1 MNQKIN
7 PNNMPRHIG
16 VIMDGNGRWAQK
28 RGMMRTSGH
37 RHAMNAVK
45 TAISYCSQIGIEVLT
60 LYAFSTEN
68 WKRPVEEVSVL
79 MNLIVEFLLKE
90 TPEMK
95 ANNVVLRFIGDMSR
109 VPEKSIKAIDYSVN
123 EMKNNSGLQVN
134 IALNYGGRNEIVHA
148 VKLICQ
154 KVGEGELSI
163 DQINEQTFADYLYT
177 VGEPDPDL
185 IIRSGGETRLS
196 NFLTWQSAYSEL
208 YFTDIFWPDFGE
220 DEFDNAI
227 LYFQA
232 KDRRYGGIG

>member
-37 RHAMNAVK
+37 RHAMSAVK

-60 LYAFSTEN
+60 LYTFSTEN

-148 VKLICQ
+148 VKSICQ

-163 DQINEQTFADYLYT
+163 DQINEQTFAEYLYT

-208 YFTDIFWPDFGE
+208 YFTDVFWPDFGE